1 MRILTI
7 LALVFV
13 LGCSQADV
21 QEKVVPPAPTPEEVT
36 QPDLVEEVA
45 LPDPTPAAEPE
56 TVKTLQ
62 HGPPSYGEY
71 GVATLEEMLASSEVI
86 IRGRLAS
93 VRGVGVRSYRGVS
106 GTPPDSTFEG
116 YIDALE
122 FTFDVLEYLKGSGG
136 PTVTAV
142 AYELSYHVEDT
153 AEDAAASADWNLLPG
168 RDKRWDSREAIV
180 FLRKPPLREHE
191 HLRSQLDHDYYLGI
205 TGKQDRQVTV
215 ASGEARA
222 WLPDASSA
230 VGERSASGGAKVW
243 LPDASSAVGVRS
255 ASEQLFLLE
264 DPVQATQGVAQR
276 SVGQSSSTS
285 SVSLSGLK
293 AKLAAIEAEMAQG
306 DGSQAYRDCIIATYF
321 YNRPELYE
329 DMLFEATVESGAPA
343 DTPVYTYSYAEFY
356 LDRYGPTEPIDYKDT
371 WLEGRDADLFGRRY
385 PGHLYNK
392 RPLPAGEY
400 RSFSLARNHE
410 MRLCQGD
417 AWAQRGKFEN
427 VITVTAPEGTLAEAF
442 FDPVADGTATTATT
456 TVGTIRY
463 EANTIKATLTPTVT
477 NHILDFI
484 ALDGS
489 VALSLDVADATTTDG
504 VRSWTVRPRP
514 GARGINSCCESGR
527 PGRVARDSQSVAAWY
542 LHPRLFS
549 HRMGRPRP
557 VRQPLLRGAI
567 QRRNCGEGVWIF
579 ILPLGRPPTAQTHSC
594 TGTGSPTT
602 TGRHGSPVL
611 IPTDR
616 ADSPDPRP

>member
-21 QEKVVPPAPTPEEVT
+21 QEKVVPPDPTPEKVT
-36 QPDLVEEVA
+36 QPDLVEEV
-45 LPDPTPAAEPE
+45 PPTDPTPAAEPE

-230 VGERSASGGAKVW
+230 VGVRSA
-243 LPDASSAVGVRS
+243 PGVRS
-255 ASEQLFLLE
+255 ASKQQFLLE

-276 SVGQSSSTS
+276 STGLSSSTS

-321 YNRPELYE
+321 YNRLELYE
-329 DMLFEATVESGAPA
+329 DMLFKATVESGAPA
-343 DTPVYTYSYAEFY
+343 DTTVYTYSYAEFY
-356 LDRYGPTEPIDYKDT
+356 LDRYGPPEPDNYGEY

-385 PGHLYNK
+385 PGLLYNK

-427 VITVTAPEGTLAEAF
+427 VITVTAPEGTLAESF
-442 FDPVADGTATTATT
+442 FDPVTDGAAITATT

-463 EANTIKATLTPTVT
+463 ETNTVKATLTPTVT

-484 ALDGS
+484 SLDGS
-489 VALSLDVADATTTDG
+489 VTLSLDVTDATTTDG
-504 VRSWTVRPRP
+504 VLSWTVTPAPWSAGDKLMLRIRSPRP
-514 GARGINSCCESGR
+514 S
-527 PGRVARDSQSVAAWY
+527 
-542 LHPRLFS
+542 
-549 HRMGRPRP
+549 
-557 VRQPLLRGAI
+557 
-567 QRRNCGEGVWIF
+567 
-579 ILPLGRPPTAQTHSC
+579 
-594 TGTGSPTT
+594 SP
-602 TGRHGSPVL
+602 
-611 IPTDR
+611 
-616 ADSPDPRP
+616 

>member
-7 LALVFV
+7 LALVFL

-21 QEKVVPPAPTPEEVT
+21 QEKVVPPDPTPEEVT
-36 QPDLVEEVA
+36 QPDPVEEVA
-45 LPDPTPAAEPE
+45 LPDPPPAAEPEAAEPE

-62 HGPPSYGEY
+62 QGPPSYREY

-153 AEDAAASADWNLLPG
+153 PEDAAASADWNLLPG
-168 RDKRWDSREAIV
+168 RDNRWDSREAIV

-222 WLPDASSA
+222 WLPDS
-230 VGERSASGGAKVW
+230 
-243 LPDASSAVGVRS
+243 SSAVGVRS
-255 ASEQLFLLE
+255 APGVRSASKQLFLLE
-264 DPVQATQGVAQR
+264 DPVQATQGAAQR
-276 SVGQSSSTS
+276 STGLSSSTS

-293 AKLAAIEAEMAQG
+293 AKLAAIKAEIAQG

-343 DTPVYTYSYAEFY
+343 GTTVYTYRYADFY
-356 LDRYGPTEPIDYKDT
+356 LQHYGPTEPADHGDD
-371 WLEGRDADLFGRRY
+371 WLEGRDADLFGHRY

-400 RSFSLARNHE
+400 RAFILGRSHE
-410 MRLCQGD
+410 MKICDGD

-442 FDPVADGTATTATT
+442 FDPVVDGAAVGATT

-463 EANTIKATLTPTVT
+463 EANTVKATLIPTVK
-477 NHILDFI
+477 NHVLDFI

-489 VALSLDVADATTTDG
+489 VTLSLDVTDATTTDG
-504 VRSWTVRPRP
+504 VLTWTVTPAPWSAGDKLMLRIRSPRP
-514 GARGINSCCESGR
+514 SG
-527 PGRVARDSQSVAAWY
+527 P
-542 LHPRLFS
+542 
-549 HRMGRPRP
+549 
-557 VRQPLLRGAI
+557 
-567 QRRNCGEGVWIF
+567 
-579 ILPLGRPPTAQTHSC
+579 
-594 TGTGSPTT
+594 
-602 TGRHGSPVL
+602 
-611 IPTDR
+611 
-616 ADSPDPRP
+616 